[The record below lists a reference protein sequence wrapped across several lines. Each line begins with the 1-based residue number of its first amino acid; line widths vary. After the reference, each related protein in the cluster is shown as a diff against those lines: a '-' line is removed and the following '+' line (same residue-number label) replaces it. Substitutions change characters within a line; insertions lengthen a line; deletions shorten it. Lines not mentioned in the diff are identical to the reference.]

1 MTDTEQDPA
10 FKEAVQ
16 RVANKIVMAT
26 NDEPI
31 VAVQVALA
39 NVVTQLALAQGTTIC
54 DRVFLETIDGMFEIY
69 RNASNLK
76 LRNEDPAVS

>member
-1 MTDTEQDPA
+1 MTDTEQDPE

-16 RVANKIVMAT
+16 RVANKIVVAT
-26 NDEPI
+26 NDEPM

-39 NVVTQLALAQGTTIC
+39 NVVTQLSLAQGAAIC